1 MSEAKKRLVQIRLT
15 KAEHD
20 LMSAHVLAA
29 QCPPLLDT
37 AVYHCQQAAEKVVKG
52 FLVFCDQAF
61 DRVHDIEVLVRLAMP
76 YETRFVDWLDAGRRL
91 TPYATMF
98 RYPGFTTEPSTE
110 EYRQA
115 VKAAEGIYSFVFS
128 LLPDEVIPSERS

>member
-1 MSEAKKRLVQIRLT
+1 MSEAKKRLVQIWLT

-76 YETRFVDWLDAGRRL
+76 YETRFVDWLDAGRR
-91 TPYATMF
+91 
-98 RYPGFTTEPSTE
+98 
-110 EYRQA
+110 
-115 VKAAEGIYSFVFS
+115 
-128 LLPDEVIPSERS
+128 PDSIRNDVSISGLHNRTKHRRVQTSRESSGRDLQLRVVLVT